1 MIYLYRKKY
10 FKEYF
15 HHGIENKEKVL
26 EYIIYRALK
35 KSHDNLGSLIDL
47 YEIPNEKQLE
57 EWIKESKRT
66 YKQFHRFIVIPD
78 NPENL
83 TYKLDD
89 ENEEISKIVNNKIKD
104 LIVQDNV
111 KEYKVGY
118 LFTREKE
125 GEFINEEREY
135 GFSNQQVG
143 WPCIIYEFLEELEQ
157 LENKNQDLYNLKW
170 IKVRII
176 RAINREPLNKEELRD
191 LLEICQANEKEITNL
206 KRILEGQEHQ
216 DR

>member
-57 EWIKESKRT
+57 EWIKESKKT

-89 ENEEISKIVNNKIKD
+89 ENEEISKAVNNKI
-104 LIVQDNV
+104 QDFIAQDSV
-111 KEYKVGY
+111 KEYKAGY
-118 LFTREKE
+118 FFTREKE
-125 GEFINEEREY
+125 GEYEY
-135 GFSNQQVG
+135 DNQQTG
-143 WPCIIYEFLEELEQ
+143 WTQIIYEFLEELEK
-157 LENKNQDLYNLKW
+157 LENKNQDLYSLKW
-170 IKVRII
+170 LKVRII
-176 RAINREPLNKEELRD
+176 RAINREPLNKEELKK
-191 LLEICQANEKEITNL
+191 LIEICQANEKEITNL

>member
-57 EWIKESKRT
+57 EWIKKTKKT

-89 ENEEISKIVNNKIKD
+89 ENEEISKAVNNKI
-104 LIVQDNV
+104 QDFIAQDSV
-111 KEYKVGY
+111 KEYKAGY
-118 LFTREKE
+118 FFTREKE
-125 GEFINEEREY
+125 GEYEY
-135 GFSNQQVG
+135 DNQQTG
-143 WPCIIYEFLEELEQ
+143 WTQIIYEFLEELEK
-157 LENKNQDLYNLKW
+157 LENKNQDLYSLKW
-170 IKVRII
+170 LKVRII
-176 RAINREPLNKEELRD
+176 RAINREPLNKEELKN
-191 LLEICQANEKEITNL
+191 LIEICQANEKEITNL

>member
-1 MIYLYRKKY
+1 MIQQYKNRY

-15 HHGIENKEKVL
+15 HHGIEDKEKVL

-35 KSHDNLGSLIDL
+35 KSHQNLSRQGNL
-47 YEIPNEKQLE
+47 YEIPNEEHLK
-57 EWIKESKRT
+57 EWIKLSEDKYT
-66 YKQFHRFIVIPD
+66 QFYRFVNLAD
-78 NPENL
+78 NPQNIS
-83 TYKLDD
+83 YKTDN
-89 ENEEISKIVNNKIKD
+89 ENEEVSKIVNNKIQNF
-104 LIVQDNV
+104 IMQENV
-111 KEYKVGY
+111 REYKAGY
-118 LFTREKE
+118 YFSREKE

-176 RAINREPLNKEELRD
+176 RAINREPLNKEELRN
-191 LLEICQANEKEITNL
+191 LLEICQANENEITNL
-206 KRILEGQEHQ
+206 KRMLEGQGHQ

>member
-35 KSHDNLGSLIDL
+35 KSHDNIGSLGDL
-47 YEIPNEKQLE
+47 YKTPNKEHLE
-57 EWIKESKRT
+57 EWIKESKKT
-66 YKQFHRFIVIPD
+66 YKQFYRFIVIPD

-89 ENEEISKIVNNKIKD
+89 ENEEISKAVNNKI
-104 LIVQDNV
+104 QDFIAQDSV
-111 KEYKVGY
+111 KEYKAGY
-118 LFTREKE
+118 FFTREKE
-125 GEFINEEREY
+125 GEYEY
-135 GFSNQQVG
+135 DNQQTG
-143 WPCIIYEFLEELEQ
+143 WTQIIYEFLEELEK
-157 LENKNQDLYNLKW
+157 LENKNQDLYSLKW
-170 IKVRII
+170 LKVRII
-176 RAINREPLNKEELRD
+176 RAINREPLNKEELKN
-191 LLEICQANEKEITNL
+191 LIEICRANEKEITNL

>member
-57 EWIKESKRT
+57 EWIKESKKT